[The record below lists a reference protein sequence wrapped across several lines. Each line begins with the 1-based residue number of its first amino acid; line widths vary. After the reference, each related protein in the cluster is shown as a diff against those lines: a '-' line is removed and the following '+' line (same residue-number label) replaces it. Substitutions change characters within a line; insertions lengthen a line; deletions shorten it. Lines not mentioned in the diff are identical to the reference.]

1 MEGVLALTTII
12 TITGFIEKDLLGV
25 IKNYSPC
32 PVKNAILVFEKK
44 SHK

>member
-25 IKNYSPC
+25 IKKLLPLSRKGCNLS
-32 PVKNAILVFEKK
+32 I
-44 SHK
+44 